1 MSTHTNP
8 NLDPTLRDL
17 ERSLDSLGAV
27 ERAAAPES
35 LDDAILRTSRPALS
49 AKVHRPSVV
58 ARIFGASPAL
68 RLAAVIALVVVG
80 AFAVTTVV
88 RTPAPAGSFAAVEAQ
103 LDALLDAESPG
114 TATTTTAQ
122 TSLVLGDALIDIR
135 ASVAAA
141 EQSLDDFWSV
151 PDDTDPL
158 ATTLETTL

>member
-17 ERSLDSLGAV
+17 ERSLDSLGAA
-27 ERAAAPES
+27 ERSAAPES
-35 LDDAILRTSRPALS
+35 LNDAILRASRPALS
-49 AKVHRPSVV
+49 AKAHRPSVL
-58 ARIFGASPAL
+58 ARIFGAPPAL
-68 RLAAVIALVVVG
+68 RLAAAIALVAIA
-80 AFAVTTVV
+80 AFAVQTAI
-88 RTPAPAGSFAAVEAQ
+88 RAPAPSGSFAAVEAQ
-103 LDALLDAESPG
+103 LDALLDASPQD
-114 TATTTTAQ
+114 TATITTTQ